1 LPSGLASGRSQRL
14 PGAHDYELRTI
25 VNMVR
30 KRFLQILRVGERG
43 KELSPADLEFLLS
56 AEDPEEDEALFQTAD
71 RVRQEK
77 VGNEVHLRGIVEFS
91 NICVQNCLYCGLRR
105 ENRRLR
111 RYRMTP
117 GEILDCARDAMERGL
132 RTVVL
137 QSGEDPWFTQD
148 RLSGLIRRIK
158 EETDLAIT
166 LSVGERP
173 AGDYRAWK
181 RAGVDRYL
189 LKQETASPSLFAR
202 LRPGRTLSERLDSL
216 RALKGLGYEVGS
228 GNIVGLPGQTAKDLV
243 ADILL
248 FKELDFD
255 MIGIGPFIPH
265 PSTPLAESPPG
276 DPHRSMKILALTR
289 IVTGNTHLPATT
301 ALGVLDPQGRKKA
314 LLAGADVIMPDIT
327 PRKYR
332 DRYEIY
338 PGKSKAQG
346 GMESFAPLI
355 TSLGRVIGGGAGN
368 RRPPVL
374 PKTARRES

>member
-1 LPSGLASGRSQRL
+1 MIR
-14 PGAHDYELRTI
+14 E
-25 VNMVR
+25 
-30 KRFLQILRVGERG
+30 RFLKILQAGERG
-43 KELSPADLEFLLS
+43 EGLSSEDLDFLLS
-56 AEDPEEDEALFQTAD
+56 AEDQEEDGALFQTAE

-91 NICVQNCLYCGLRR
+91 NICVQNCMYCGLRR
-105 ENRRLR
+105 DNRRLR

-117 GEILDCARDAMERGL
+117 GEILGCARDAMERGL
-132 RTVVL
+132 KTVVL

-173 AGDYRAWK
+173 AEDYRAWK
-181 RAGVDRYL
+181 RAGADRYL
-189 LKQETASPSLFAR
+189 LKQETASPALFAR
-202 LRPGRTLSERLDSL
+202 LRPGRTLTERLDSL
-216 RALKGLGYEVGS
+216 RALKELGYEVGS
-228 GNIVGLPGQTAKDLV
+228 GNMVGLPGQTAKDLV
-243 ADILL
+243 SDIQL

-276 DPHRSMKILALTR
+276 DLHRSVKILAVTR

-301 ALGVLDPQGRKKA
+301 ASGVLDPQGRKKA
-314 LLAGADVIMPDIT
+314 LLAGANVIMPDIT

-332 DRYEIY
+332 QHYDIY
-338 PGKSKAQG
+338 PGKTKPKG
-346 GMESFAPLI
+346 GMDSLVPMI
-355 TSLGRVIGGGAGN
+355 TSLGRVIGRGAGN
-368 RRPPVL
+368 RRL
-374 PKTARRES
+374 PSPGHK